1 MQFSDDGVWSA
12 REDAP
17 IWTLVATGD
26 CCPIGRIEP
35 AFASGEVERILGEDI
50 PRLLRGA
57 SCALTNLET
66 PMCEADTPIPKTGP
80 NFRVS
85 PEVVGGLEA
94 AGFDVVALANNH
106 ILDQGE
112 QGLADTLRLLDASG
126 IARHGAGMTHEEASR
141 TLTQTLAGQRIA
153 FVNLAEGEFSQCQEE
168 GAGAARL
175 DPVPNTQQIEA
186 ANAAH
191 DIVIV
196 SVHSGNEYVPFP
208 SPRTQQ
214 TYREFIDAGADV
226 VIGHH
231 PHMPQGIERYR
242 DGVIFYSLGNFLF
255 DYATHQDHP
264 YTAVSFLAEIGFD
277 RLGAARVQVHPY
289 RKHEDASLSLMD
301 ASDTRQFV
309 GYLNQVNAGTADT
322 ERLRMLW
329 EQEAIEL
336 FESTYRGQ
344 IEASGDLFA
353 ADEETRYRTAYSH
366 YNLWRCD
373 AHYEALKTAFRL
385 MYERRF
391 ARDEEAFAHITGL
404 KETLAALV
412 PAP

>member
-1 MQFSDDGVWSA
+1 MQLSDDGVWRG
-12 REDAP
+12 REGAP
-17 IWTLVATGD
+17 AWTLMATGD

-35 AFASGEVERILGEDI
+35 AFASGEVERILGPDI
-50 PRLLRGA
+50 HRLLRDA

-66 PMCEADTPIPKTGP
+66 PMCEAETPIPKTGP

-85 PEVVGGLEA
+85 PGVAGGLKA
-94 AGFDVVALANNH
+94 AGFDIVAMANNH

-112 QGLADTLRLLDASG
+112 QGLADTLKLLDETG
-126 IARHGAGMTHEEASR
+126 IARHGAGMTHAEASR
-141 TLTQTLAGQRIA
+141 TLTQTLAGHKVA
-153 FVNLAEGEFSQCQEE
+153 FVNLAEGEFSQCQEQ
-168 GAGAARL
+168 GPGAARL

-186 ANAAH
+186 AKAAH
-191 DIVIV
+191 DVVIV

-231 PHMPQGIERYR
+231 PHMPQGIEPYR

-277 RLGAARVQVHPY
+277 GQGAAQVRVHPY

-301 ASDTRQFV
+301 ERDRKQFI
-309 GYLNQVNAGTADT
+309 GYLNQVNTGTADT

-336 FESTYRGQ
+336 FESTYRGS
-344 IEASGDLFA
+344 IEGSANLFGE
-353 ADEETRYRTAYSH
+353 DEETRYRTAYSH

-391 ARDEEAFAHITGL
+391 ERDEETFAYITGL
-404 KETLAALV
+404 KETLSELV